1 MSVNQLIRP
10 PLAGGTDRV
19 EGNPYA
25 EGAGFLGLTAPSSL
39 TAIAA
44 EGDAAAASRPS
55 ALISRAVERAGDQS
69 TQLAPDDANARFGVE
84 WDGKKVLSWS
94 EPVNE
99 ATAAE
104 LHDLK
109 IAELRRQFTLS
120 RAQGGFWEGVGGF
133 AASVAAGLTDP
144 LNVGLSFVPIVGQAR
159 YAELLA
165 GASGAIGRAAIRA
178 GVGAIEG
185 AAGAALIEP
194 VVYGLSK
201 AEQADY
207 TLADSFQN
215 VVFGGVLGAGL
226 HAGFG
231 ALGDAIGMTHISAP
245 AREDVR
251 PPATAHEP
259 AGAPVIETPPSPA
272 ETAPAAP
279 ASPEAFSPETWRPR
293 ETETALSTRAL
304 ADRVLG
310 NEPAA
315 AFTSDTRLLHDAVA
329 TAAPEIAD
337 RLARAIDRMDA
348 ASARVVQERAG
359 VDALDQAA
367 ALETVDA
374 ASADRLRAVDA
385 ELSSTISPARRQA
398 LIEERAAITESLGP
412 GSLDKVQSDLR
423 IGPNRRLRD
432 ALKAERA
439 VRQELAAATRQAER
453 EVGLSQGPGA
463 VANELAAVARDYA
476 RMPMETKAAMLRG
489 AVSELVT
496 DGRVRLTGPVA
507 DALTMRRPLE
517 AEPAART
524 PPTPPMAESKG
535 DALDQAS
542 AALEATS
549 ARLDA
554 ARQIAPISAD
564 QARSMADADE
574 MISRAR
580 AEAKALDVA
589 AACAMRR
596 V

>member
-1 MSVNQLIRP
+1 MSVNDLIRP
-10 PLAGGTDRV
+10 PLAGGQATV
-19 EGNPYA
+19 AENPYA
-25 EGAGFLGLTAPSSL
+25 EAAGFLGLTAPSSGAVIQ
-39 TAIAA
+39 TQAQAQV
-44 EGDAAAASRPS
+44 ASNPTE
-55 ALISRAVERAGDQS
+55 LIGRAVDRQFDTSSELS
-69 TQLAPDDANARFGVE
+69 PDDANARFGIE

-104 LHDLK
+104 LRDLK

-144 LNVGLSFVPIVGQAR
+144 INVGLSFVPIVGAAR

-165 GASGAIGRAAIRA
+165 GASGAIGRAAVRA

-194 VVYGLSK
+194 IVYGLSK
-201 AEQADY
+201 LEQADY

-245 AREDVR
+245 AREDIR

-259 AGAPVIETPPSPA
+259 GGAPVIEAPQSPA

-279 ASPEAFSPETWRPR
+279 ASPEVFSPETWRPR

-315 AFTSDTRLLHDAVA
+315 AFTSDARLLHDAVA
-329 TAAPEIAD
+329 TSAPEIAD

-348 ASARVVQERAG
+348 ASARVAQERAG

-385 ELSSTISPARRQA
+385 ELSGTISPARRQA

-412 GSLDKVQSDLR
+412 GGLDKAQSDLR

-432 ALKAERA
+432 ALKAERTA
-439 VRQELAAATRQAER
+439 RQELAAATRQAER

-496 DGRVRLTGPVA
+496 DGRVRLTGPIS

-524 PPTPPMAESKG
+524 SPTPPMAEPKG
-535 DALDQAS
+535 DTLDQAS